1 MPFQVAG
8 AVTRLAGGATYTV
21 TRFAV
26 GAYAQPGSA
35 EDGRFRPGSQ
45 TTLSIVAV
53 IYSASPRELQ
63 HLPEGERTISRLV
76 CYSTALLRT
85 LGPNGEP
92 PDLLTYIDGFQY
104 AVESVIVKD
113 AAYGYY
119 KSILKKVGNVL

>member
-1 MPFQVAG
+1 MPFNVAG
-8 AVTRLAGGATYTV
+8 AVNRLSLGATYQV
-21 TRFAV
+21 TRFAP
-26 GAYAQPGSA
+26 GAYNQPGAA
-35 EDGRFRPGSQ
+35 EDGRFRPGAQ
-45 TTLSIVAV
+45 TTVTIGAI

-92 PDLLTYIDGFQY
+92 ADLLTYIDGFQY

-113 AAYGYY
+113 SAYGYY